1 MVMCYRCKLSQSD
14 LELMTIGMCLDYVEE
29 YVEQQKPPEQKV
41 RKATQ
46 NDFDSF

>member
-1 MVMCYRCKLSQSD
+1 
-14 LELMTIGMCLDYVEE
+14 MCLDYIQE
-29 YVEQQKPPEQKV
+29 YLEQTSPKQEKG